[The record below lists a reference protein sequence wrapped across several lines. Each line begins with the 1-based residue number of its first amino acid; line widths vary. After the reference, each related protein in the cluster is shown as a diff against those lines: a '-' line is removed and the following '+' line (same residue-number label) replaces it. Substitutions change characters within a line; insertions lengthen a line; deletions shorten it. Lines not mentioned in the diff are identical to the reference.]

1 MALECLVKISS
12 VNNLSDA
19 RYAAGM
25 GVGLMGFDLN
35 PGSENFVDPIKF
47 NAITSW
53 ISGVKIVGELG
64 VIKAEVAEQ
73 VAQQYQL
80 DYLQVDPEV
89 IPEVLKRL
97 SLPVIIKL
105 SQPGKVQLSR
115 AFEKFGSLPSWYLLE
130 PDFSIPDET
139 LQWCARKASRFP
151 MILGS
156 NLTAGNV
163 HEILEWGFKGIAL
176 RGGQEIR
183 PGYKNFDELADIL
196 ETLEID

>member
-25 GVGLMGFDLN
+25 GVGLMGFDLD
-35 PGSENFVDPIKF
+35 PGSENFVDPEKF

-64 VIKAEVAEQ
+64 VIKAEM
-73 VAQQYQL
+73 AQQLTEQYQL
-80 DYLQVDPEV
+80 DYLQLDPAIEPD
-89 IPEVLKRL
+89 ILER
-97 SLPVIIKL
+97 STLPVIMKL
-105 SQPGKVQLSR
+105 SQSDQVHLSR
-115 AFEKFGSLPSWYLLE
+115 AFEKFDNLPAWYLLE
-130 PDFSIPDET
+130 PDIPIPDET
-139 LQWCARKASRFP
+139 LQWCVRKASRFP

-156 NLTAGNV
+156 NVTAENV
-163 HEILEWGFKGIAL
+163 HEILEWGFQGIAL

-183 PGYKNFDELADIL
+183 PGYKDFDEMADIL